1 MNTEGVAMDTAA
13 TPDSSSLMAVSTA
26 FARAWNSG
34 NADALAA
41 LFDDKGKFSTP
52 AMNGKLS
59 VPKMRIYVKSMMA
72 AIPDMKIE
80 MLNAGPISST
90 LLAGHGVIIGTWTK
104 PFTSGPLAGI
114 TPTMKSMTLPIAI
127 FIKVQNGKIMSC
139 TQYYDR
145 MALLAQ
151 WGLIQ
156 PKQVLIPAIS

>member
-1 MNTEGVAMDTAA
+1 MDKPTL
-13 TPDSSSLMAVSTA
+13 SNSNSLMAISLA
-26 FARAWNSG
+26 FIEAWNSG

-52 AMNGKLS
+52 ATNGQLS
-59 VPKMRIYVKSMMA
+59 VPKMRIYVKSMMT

-80 MLNAGPISST
+80 MLNEGPISST
-90 LLAGHGVIIGTWTK
+90 LLAANGMVIGTWTE

-114 TPTMKSMTLPIAI
+114 PPAMKSMTLPIAS
-127 FIKVQNGKIMSC
+127 FIKVQNGKIICC

-145 MALLAQ
+145 MALLVQ

-156 PKQVLIPAIS
+156 PRQVLIPAIS